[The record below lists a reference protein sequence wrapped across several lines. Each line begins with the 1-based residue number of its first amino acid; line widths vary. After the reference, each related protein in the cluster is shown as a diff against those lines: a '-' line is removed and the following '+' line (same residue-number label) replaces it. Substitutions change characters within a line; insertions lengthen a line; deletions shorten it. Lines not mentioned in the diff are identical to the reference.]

1 MERFIQQM
9 KSLLKFFVVLVGV
22 LVGYEILHLFFFK
35 DIEGWAILSW
45 MEEPAPNGPSTQA
58 SPADRGQFEKVLSY
72 DGELSLPLV
81 DVLVLASLG
90 GLALSA
96 WILRGRAHPPASIE
110 AWRTTCWVSGLVLFT
125 SLVYTLTG
133 AASGHRKISDEEWK
147 ALTAKLQVGDVIA
160 YRKEKWRGRREI
172 LSEGKHTVVGYRLF
186 KYGHL
191 AIVAEDPENPE
202 HKVLFTSQSKIGVNI
217 DEDVDT
223 LRIHNWDAY
232 RLDKWDR
239 VNKERFREYVDHC
252 RAAAG
257 HFFGYDFTG
266 MFALWNENLRPTE
279 KSNIGSEYICSTSVL
294 TILYYAGFESDA
306 IRRDG
311 WLDLVTPYQVVKA
324 AGRIIPLPESGVT
337 ER

>member
-1 MERFIQQM
+1 M
-9 KSLLKFFVVLVGV
+9 KFLLKLFVVLAGV
-22 LVGYEILHLFFFK
+22 LVGYEVLHLFFFK
-35 DIEGWAILSW
+35 DVEGWAILSW
-45 MEEPAPNGPSTQA
+45 MEEPAPDGPSAQA
-58 SPADRGQFEKVLSY
+58 SPEDRGQFKKVLSY
-72 DGELSLPLV
+72 DGELSVPLV
-81 DVLVLASLG
+81 DALVLVSLA
-90 GLALSA
+90 GLALSL
-96 WILRGRAHPPASIE
+96 WILRRQSKPPAKTE
-110 AWRTTCWVSGLVLFT
+110 AWRAVCLTSGLFLFA
-125 SLVYTLTG
+125 SLTYALTG
-133 AASGHRKISDEEWK
+133 SASGHRKISDEEWK
-147 ALTAKLQVGDVIA
+147 ESFTSQLQVGDVIA

-172 LSEGKHTVVGYRLF
+172 LAEGKFTVVGYRLF

-191 AIVAEDPENPE
+191 AIVAEDPENPG
-202 HKVLFTSQSKIGVNI
+202 HKVLFTSQSQIGVNI

-252 RAAAG
+252 RKAAG

-324 AGRIIPLPESGVT
+324 SGRFIPLPEGGAT
-337 ER
+337 EK

>member
-1 MERFIQQM
+1 M
-9 KSLLKFFVVLVGV
+9 KALLKLFVVLVGL

-35 DIEGWAILSW
+35 DVEGWAILSW
-45 MEEPAPNGPSTQA
+45 MEEPAAHGPSTQA
-58 SPADRGQFEKVLSY
+58 PAEDRGQFEKVLSFE
-72 DGELSLPLV
+72 GELSVPLV
-81 DVLVLASLG
+81 DGLVLVSLAT
-90 GLALSA
+90 LAISA
-96 WILRGRAHPPASIE
+96 WILVGRTKPSAREETWKTVCLTSA
-110 AWRTTCWVSGLVLFT
+110 LFLFT
-125 SLVYTLTG
+125 SLVYALTG
-133 AASGHRKISDEEWK
+133 SASGHREISDEEWK
-147 ALTAKLQVGDVIA
+147 EKTDQLQMGDVIA

-172 LSEGKHTVVGYRLF
+172 LSSGKLTVLGYRLF

-191 AIVAEDPENPE
+191 AIVAEDPQNPKR
-202 HKVLFTSQSKIGVNI
+202 KVLFTSQSKIGVNV

-223 LRIHNWDAY
+223 LRTHNWDAY

-239 VNKERFREYVDHC
+239 VNQDRFREYIGYC
-252 RAAAG
+252 RKAAG

-279 KSNIGSEYICSTSVL
+279 KSNIGSEYICSTAVI

-306 IRRDG
+306 IKRDG

-324 AGRIIPLPESGVT
+324 AGRFIPLPERGVT

>member
-1 MERFIQQM
+1 G
-9 KSLLKFFVVLVGV
+9 LKPMLKLFVILVGI

-45 MEEPAPNGPSTQA
+45 MEEPAPEGPSTQA
-58 SPADRGQFEKVLSY
+58 SPEDRSQFKKVLSY
-72 DGELSLPLV
+72 DGELSVPLV
-81 DVLVLASLG
+81 DALVLVSLS

-96 WILRGRAHPPASIE
+96 WMLLGRSKQPAKVQ
-110 AWRTTCWVSGLVLFT
+110 AWKTVCLASALFLFT
-125 SLVYTLTG
+125 SLVYALTG
-133 AASGHRKISDEEWK
+133 SASGHREISDEEWK
-147 ALTAKLQVGDVIA
+147 EKTDKLQIGDVIA

-172 LSEGKHTVVGYRLF
+172 FSQGKLTVVGYRLF

-239 VNKERFREYVDHC
+239 VNEERFRQYVNLC
-252 RAAAG
+252 RKAAG

-266 MFALWNENLRPTE
+266 MFALWNDNLRPTE
-279 KSNIGSEYICSTSVL
+279 KSNIGSEYICSTAVL

-324 AGRIIPLPESGVT
+324 TGRFIPLPASGVT
-337 ER
+337 EK

>member
-1 MERFIQQM
+1 M
-9 KSLLKFFVVLVGV
+9 KFLLKLFVALAGL

-35 DIEGWAILSW
+35 EIEGWAILSW
-45 MEEPAPNGPSTQA
+45 MEEPAPDGPSTRA
-58 SPADRGQFEKVLSY
+58 SPEDLGQFNEILSY
-72 DGELSLPLV
+72 DGELSVPLI
-81 DVLVLASLG
+81 DGLVLVSLA
-90 GLALSA
+90 GLALST
-96 WILRGRAHPPASIE
+96 WVLRGRSKSPAKTE
-110 AWRTTCWVSGLVLFT
+110 GWRTACLTSGLLLFT
-125 SLVYTLTG
+125 SLTYALTG
-133 AASGHRKISDEEWK
+133 SASGHRKISDEEWK
-147 ALTAKLQVGDVIA
+147 EKTDQLEVGDVIA

-172 LSEGKHTVVGYRLF
+172 LSEGKLTVVGYRLF

-232 RLDKWDR
+232 RLDKLDR
-239 VNKERFREYVDHC
+239 VNKERFREYVNHC

-294 TILYYAGFESDA
+294 TILFYAGFESDA

-311 WLDLVTPYQVVKA
+311 WFDLVTPYQVVKA
-324 AGRIIPLPESGVT
+324 AGRFIPLPEGGVIGK
-337 ER
+337 